1 MVCACSRSDPTF
13 GLGRSFGGNASNR
26 VGPLA
31 QIRLNLK
38 TDPTRGGLPWR
49 WNGLNFETKPTP
61 PWLGR
66 ECLPSQQGAA
76 WVGIPRHPDLTRG
89 ELEHMAKSSFR
100 ALISRRGGGVLCLPA
115 QALQG
120 TLRPLSPPWVGQIS
134 LHPRI
139 PPCWQK
145 RLTFGQAPGG
155 QKQFDSI

>member
-100 ALISRRGGGVLCLPA
+100 ALISRRGGGGVVPA
-115 QALQG
+115 CPSTSGHSETSFSTLGWSNQLASSNSPLLAEASDVWAG
-120 TLRPLSPPWVGQIS
+120 TGRPETV
-134 LHPRI
+134 
-139 PPCWQK
+139 
-145 RLTFGQAPGG
+145 
-155 QKQFDSI
+155 